1 VDVAKDA
8 KKAALTRLEMKIM
21 QVIWKRG
28 DSTVSE
34 VQAQLKP
41 ELAYTSVQTMLNILA
56 RKGKLARKLD
66 GRAYVYAA
74 KVTQER
80 ALGQVVSDVVD
91 RIFGG
96 SSEELVMS
104 LLKTRQID
112 AKSLQAL
119 TKRFNAEEKKS

>member
-1 VDVAKDA
+1 MAKEA
-8 KKAALTRLEMKIM
+8 KKAGLTRLEMKIM

-28 DSTVSE
+28 DSTVNE
-34 VQAQLKP
+34 VQSALKP
-41 ELAYTSVQTMLNILA
+41 ELAYTSVQTMLNILV
-56 RKGKLARKLD
+56 RKGKLARRLD

-74 KVTQER
+74 RVTQER

-96 SSEELVMS
+96 STEELVMS

-119 TKRFNAEEKKS
+119 TRRFNAEEKKS

>member
-1 VDVAKDA
+1 MAKDV
-8 KKAALTRLEMKIM
+8 KKASLTRLEMKIM

-28 DSTVSE
+28 GSTVGE
-34 VQAQLKP
+34 VQAELKP
-41 ELAYTSVQTMLNILA
+41 ELAYTSVQTMLNILV

>member
-1 VDVAKDA
+1 MAKDVR
-8 KKAALTRLEMKIM
+8 KTALTRLEMKIM

-28 DSTVSE
+28 DSTVTE
-34 VQAQLKP
+34 VQSALKP
-41 ELAYTSVQTMLNILA
+41 ELAYTSVQTMLNILV
-56 RKGKLARKLD
+56 RKGQLARKLD
-66 GRAYVYAA
+66 GRAYIYEAR
-74 KVTQER
+74 VTRER
-80 ALGQVVSDVVD
+80 ALGQVVSDLVD

-112 AKSLQAL
+112 AKKLQSL

>member
-1 VDVAKDA
+1 MAKGA
-8 KKAALTRLEMKIM
+8 SKAGLTRLEMKIM

-34 VQAQLKP
+34 VQAELKP
-41 ELAYTSVQTMLNILA
+41 ELAYTSVQTMLNILV
-56 RKGKLARKLD
+56 RKGKLARTLD
-66 GRAYVYAA
+66 GRSYVYAA

-80 ALGQVVSDVVD
+80 ALGQVVRDVVD

-104 LLKTRQID
+104 LLKTKQIN
-112 AKSLQAL
+112 AKSLA
-119 TKRFNAEEKKS
+119 KISKKFNAEEKKS